1 MSIELKIKSKHL
13 SLEAKV
19 IRFEERKLVK
29 QIKWLS
35 INEENAE
42 KYGSKYNKT
51 IWQHGSLVDH
61 RKNVVGRENRA
72 TFLARAYI
80 AGTPYLKVEHKRRDD
95 KHYEFICKVL
105 PRVLEMVK
113 KYHPSYEV
121 RKNLTMDK
129 LKEWCI

>member
-19 IRFEERKLVK
+19 IRFEEQKLIK
-29 QIKWLS
+29 QVKWLS
-35 INEENAE
+35 VNEENAD
-42 KYGSKYNKT
+42 KYGSKYYKT
-51 IWQHGSLVDH
+51 IWQLSSLIDH
-61 RKNVVGRENRA
+61 RKFVVGRENRA

-113 KYHPSYEV
+113 KYHPKFDV
-121 RKNLTMDK
+121 RRNLTLDQ